1 MSYEHIGQKIREVRQ
16 DLEWPQQKIA
26 EALNVD
32 YKTVSAWEVGRNN
45 PPLSAVKKIA
55 EMTGE
60 PLEFFLDDE
69 FEEADTVE
77 NRILKIEQEITKIRL
92 KIQKMKQQ
100 R

>member
-1 MSYEHIGQKIREVRQ
+1 
-16 DLEWPQQKIA
+16 
-26 EALNVD
+26 
-32 YKTVSAWEVGRNN
+32 
-45 PPLSAVKKIA
+45 
-55 EMTGE
+55 MTGE